1 MRTHDL
7 TLKYDGWAWLAGQ
20 VVGRTQE
27 FKICAWGVRS
37 LNIGW
42 KGDDLKVR
50 LYVVNELDEE
60 LVAECFCLIRTR
72 DGIGVFV
79 DRGRFFV
86 TTCDTD
92 LAMGEIGIHPGTPFW
107 VEVLS

>member
-1 MRTHDL
+1 MKCHEL
-7 TLKYDGWAWLAGQ
+7 TLKYDGWAWLEGQ
-20 VVGRTQE
+20 VEGGAKTFR
-27 FKICAWGVRS
+27 ICARGIRS

-42 KGDDLKVR
+42 KGGDFKVR

-60 LVAECFCLIRTR
+60 PVAECICLIRTR
-72 DGIGVFV
+72 DGVGVFV
-79 DRGRFFV
+79 DRGRLFV

-92 LAMGEIGIHPGTPFW
+92 NAMGEIGIYPGTPFW